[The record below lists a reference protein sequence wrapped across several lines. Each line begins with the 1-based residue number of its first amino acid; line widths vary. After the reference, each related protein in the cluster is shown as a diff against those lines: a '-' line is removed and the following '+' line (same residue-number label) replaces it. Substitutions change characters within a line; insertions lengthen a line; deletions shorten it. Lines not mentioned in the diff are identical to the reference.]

1 MSAYLDKSQGIT
13 FVYSNIFDLYKKA
26 KDSKLDAPFAVE
38 TLRGTAS
45 EPAVGRVIKAADLA
59 KEAPKAFQPAELK
72 TTDTQ
77 RTFPVPMGV
86 QEAEERARKLRSVQ
100 SLQKNLSDLSS
111 AHEKLR
117 FLLQELESLTKK
129 K

>member
-38 TLRGTAS
+38 ALRS
-45 EPAVGRVIKAADLA
+45 EAPALGRVIKAADVA
-59 KEAPKAFQPAELK
+59 KEAPQAFKPAELK
-72 TTDTQ
+72 TTETQ

-86 QEAEERARKLRSVQ
+86 QEAEEKARKLRSVQ
-100 SLQKNLSDLSS
+100 NLQKNLSDLSN
-111 AHEKLR
+111 AHDKLR

>member
-26 KDSKLDAPFAVE
+26 KESRLDAPFAVE
-38 TLRGTAS
+38 ALRS
-45 EPAVGRVIKAADLA
+45 EAPTRGRVIKASELA

-72 TTDTQ
+72 TSETQ

-86 QEAEERARKLRSVQ
+86 QEAEEKARKLRSVQ
-100 SLQKNLSDLSS
+100 NLQKNLSDLSS

>member
-13 FVYSNIFDLYKKA
+13 FVYSNVFDLYQQAKKA
-26 KDSKLDAPFAVE
+26 KLDSPYVAERPRVMKE
-38 TLRGTAS
+38 AS
-45 EPAVGRVIKAADLA
+45 ETVSKY
-59 KEAPKAFQPAELK
+59 EPKELK
-72 TTDTQ
+72 ADASLAQADTEK
-77 RTFPVPMGV
+77 M
-86 QEAEERARKLRSVQ
+86 KLNQPLSN
-100 SLQKNLSDLSS
+100 LQKNLKDLSS

>member
-38 TLRGTAS
+38 TLRAS
-45 EPAVGRVIKAADLA
+45 EPAMGRVIKAADVA
-59 KEAPKAFQPAELK
+59 KEAPKAFAPAELK
-72 TTDTQ
+72 TTETQ

-100 SLQKNLSDLSS
+100 NLQKNLSDLNS
-111 AHEKLR
+111 AHDKLR